1 MKINWEKI
9 LFWLLIL
16 IVITLPLQVTELLFP
31 VRILGSRFPTLE
43 LSRIITVIGI
53 LAVAVRWVIRKKITI
68 PKDAISVLLYIFVGI
83 NILSLAFYPSNSGLL
98 EVLRY
103 LFYLGFFVLAVNAV
117 RRKEQFENITKAIM
131 IGGFLI
137 SLFAI
142 FQYFS
147 GFYLW
152 NESLGSVVNR
162 VNATF
167 LDPNVLATFLGILII
182 VSTAYYSFA
191 TDRRYKIFSILVAA
205 VSLSALFFTFSRAGL
220 VSFGAAFLF
229 LVLVMSK
236 NLKMLAFYV
245 LLALVAGIV
254 YFGSGEV
261 KDRTANIYSIVEGT
275 TLNSDATFVAIRSES
290 SSPQDERSGDAISKE
305 QKFRDISVYLDRIL
319 SFLPFNYD
327 RTSTV
332 KAGILMLID
341 KPILGIGLG
350 NFQEVYTSDYSYLI
364 DFRRK
369 PTQGNPITLLHS
381 SFVALVAELGLVG
394 FVWLAAFLFVLT
406 KSFIRFM
413 RENSSVNI
421 PIIAYGAGLLL
432 LFIHTQFRGSLFSDP
447 YFWLLISFMV
457 TGQRLSAVKS

>member
-1 MKINWEKI
+1 MRINWDKI

-16 IVITLPLQVTELLFP
+16 IVVTLPLQVTELLFP
-31 VRILGSRFPTLE
+31 VHILGSRFPTLE
-43 LSRIITVIGI
+43 LSRIIIVIGI
-53 LAVAVRWVIRKKITI
+53 LAVAIRWIIRRKITI
-68 PKDAISVLLYIFVGI
+68 SKDAISVLLYIFVGI
-83 NILSLAFYPSNSGLL
+83 NILSLALYPSNSGLL

-103 LFYLGFFVLAVNAV
+103 LFYLGFFVLAVSAI
-117 RRKEQFENITKAIM
+117 RKKEQFENVTKAIM
-131 IGGFLI
+131 MGGFPI

-152 NESLGSVVNR
+152 NESLGSVVSR

-167 LDPNVLATFLGILII
+167 LDPNVLATVLGILII
-182 VSTAYYSFA
+182 ISTAYYSFA

-205 VSLSALFFTFSRAGL
+205 VPLPALFFTFSRAGL

-229 LVLVMSK
+229 FVLVMPK
-236 NLKMLAFYV
+236 NIKMLALYV
-245 LLALVAGIV
+245 FLALVAGIV

-275 TLNSDATFVAIRSES
+275 TLNSDATFVAISSEA
-290 SSPQDERSGDAISKE
+290 SGDSPSGGKE
-305 QKFRDISVYLDRIL
+305 EKFRDISVLLDRIL

-341 KPILGIGLG
+341 NPISGVGIG
-350 NFQEVYTSDYSYLI
+350 NFQKVYTSDYSYLI

-381 SFVALVAELGLVG
+381 SFASLVAELGLMG
-394 FVWLAAFLFVLT
+394 LAWLAAFLFVLT
-406 KSFIRFM
+406 KSFIRVL
-413 RENSSVNI
+413 RENSSVKI

-432 LFIHTQFRGSLFSDP
+432 LFTHTQFRGSLFSDP
-447 YFWLLISFMV
+447 YFWLLSSFMV
-457 TGQRLSAVKS
+457 IGQHLSAVKS